1 VNIEVSGENFDEIVR
16 ISEEITEILTE
27 ASTTQEVPGLVDVRN
42 NISGGLPEYRVLV
55 NYEKAS
61 RLGLSMADI
70 AQTIRIANNGLES
83 SKWRDGEDE
92 YDIVVRLRPEDRNTL
107 ESLKDLNIQ
116 TMAGTTIPVVSVA
129 TFEEGAGLGT
139 ITRLDLQRTATIEG
153 QAAPGFSGPE
163 VLAQS
168 QELLAEYVDNIPAGY
183 SIEYTGEN
191 EDQEEAFGFL
201 TTALAVGFALIFLV
215 MLLKFNNIVSPLIIL
230 TAVGLSLIGVLLG
243 LVMTRTPFGLMTFIG
258 LISLAGIVCVN
269 NIVLMD
275 YVKQLIDQGMS
286 KKNAIIEAGLIRF
299 RPVLLTALTTI
310 LGLVPLTFG
319 ININFVE
326 LFASFD
332 PQFQFGS
339 ENTAFWGP
347 MGIAI
352 ISGLTFA
359 TFLTLVLVPVLY
371 SAYDSVSQR
380 LKTLK

>member
-1 VNIEVSGENFDEIVR
+1 
-16 ISEEITEILTE
+16 
-27 ASTTQEVPGLVDVRN
+27 
-42 NISGGLPEYRVLV
+42 LPEYRVLV

-286 KKNAIIEAGLIRF
+286 KKNAIIGL
-299 RPVLLTALTTI
+299 A
-310 LGLVPLTFG
+310 
-319 ININFVE
+319 
-326 LFASFD
+326 
-332 PQFQFGS
+332 
-339 ENTAFWGP
+339 
-347 MGIAI
+347 
-352 ISGLTFA
+352 
-359 TFLTLVLVPVLY
+359 
-371 SAYDSVSQR
+371 
-380 LKTLK
+380 